1 MFVTD
6 FVQTGNI
13 FPERMHASHR
23 DRTLNTNYRRNGKLQ
38 SCEPC
43 RKGKLRCDHMMPTCG
58 RCARRNKAQQ
68 CVYHPAPLTKRTSL
82 PTPSTE
88 SDPRSPSTL
97 AQSVEWCAPA
107 PVVTPPTTIPQT
119 EGIVPSQLA
128 NPTNPPSALPRTAR
142 ATSLP
147 AQPWALLSYEQQSI
161 EELRRPLPE
170 AHVRG
175 DSLNKLPAAGFVHHT
190 AILDEYE
197 LSLGIQQP
205 NADDPALTAVSPLYI
220 ERGAAVLTLLKDSTI
235 FQRYLDKWFSF
246 GRGIILVEPMI
257 KIFTAGIWSFWG
269 KTLREQN
276 PKDLR
281 RMSERI
287 WQNTLKPVSRLLDRH
302 TSPRVFCAA
311 VTGEN
316 LRWEIVGIVVTLVAL
331 LCQSLSDAD
340 PIFCAKD
347 APLEDR
353 AALIL
358 RTHNASEICIGFC
371 EDFAIVNDLYLWF
384 LYENASLYCS
394 LRSRGSF
401 ENWKRSGILATAMIF
416 FNLHQEIKV
425 DDNTPFFM
433 SELRKRLFVCAY
445 ENDKYSA
452 IYNGRPPRLTR
463 SYCLLQSPLDLTDD
477 QLMSEGPELEIA
489 MQSLDDEGWNSG
501 ARVQRSTFARLFIP
515 NSLLAEEILEVSM
528 GNLPQEEVIRRAAD
542 IERRAIELQAS
553 LPEFLRVDDRPFL
566 DMKRQPIEL
575 LYMAYIRLDSLNHH
589 FLLQRILIKKIGA
602 DNSKLLSIAQEMF
615 SFVILLVNN
624 LHLLRDFQLDIIQ
637 LMTMDGIP
645 SASILAMELLHQEQN
660 PTSAS
665 ALANPL
671 PRSSTIQD
679 LSVFVA
685 ALGTVKPFTNGSNS
699 CIRGRKF
706 LKKIL
711 DTILDPAPVRLTSE
725 NSSAQELGDPSLTTP
740 FFQTGNDGDFMRWL
754 DSMDFDC
761 ESWVNLN

>member
-1 MFVTD
+1 M
-6 FVQTGNI
+6 
-13 FPERMHASHR
+13 S
-23 DRTLNTNYRRNGKLQ
+23 
-38 SCEPC
+38 
-43 RKGKLRCDHMMPTCG
+43 
-58 RCARRNKAQQ
+58 
-68 CVYHPAPLTKRTSL
+68 PLTKRTGL

-88 SDPRSPSTL
+88 SDPRSPPTL
-97 AQSVEWCAPA
+97 IHSVGWPAPA
-107 PVVTPPTTIPQT
+107 PVVTPLTTTPQIDYV
-119 EGIVPSQLA
+119 GASQPLCVA
-128 NPTNPPSALPRTAR
+128 NPQAVVPRTAR

-147 AQPWALLSYEQQSI
+147 AQPRATLNYEQQSI

-197 LSLGIQQP
+197 LSIGIQQP
-205 NADDPALTAVSPLYI
+205 NAEDSTTSTVVSPLYI
-220 ERGAAVLTLLKDSTI
+220 ERGAAVLTLLKDPTI
-235 FQRYLDKWFSF
+235 LQRYLDKWFSF
-246 GRGIILVEPMI
+246 GRGIVLVEPMI
-257 KIFTAGIWSFWG
+257 KIFTSGVWSSWG
-269 KTLREQN
+269 KTLEEQN
-276 PKDLR
+276 PKELR

-287 WQNTLKPVSRLLDRH
+287 WQNTLKPVSRLLNRH
-302 TSPRVFCAA
+302 TSPREFCAA

-316 LRWEIVGIVVTLVAL
+316 LRWEIVGMVVTLVAL

-340 PIFCAKD
+340 PIFCSHN

-384 LYENASLYCS
+384 LYENAALYCS

-425 DDNTPFFM
+425 DDNTPFFI

-463 SYCLLQSPLDLTDD
+463 SYCMLQSPLDLTDE
-477 QLMSEGPELEIA
+477 QLMSEGPDLEIA
-489 MQSLDDEGWNSG
+489 LQSLDDEGWNLDE
-501 ARVQRSTFARLFIP
+501 RIQRSTFARLFML
-515 NSLLAEEILEVSM
+515 NSLLAEEILEVSL
-528 GNLPQEEVIRRAAD
+528 GPLPREEVIRRAAD

-553 LPEFLRVDDRPFL
+553 LPEFLRIGDQPFL
-566 DMKRQPIEL
+566 ELKRQPIEL

-589 FLLQRILIKKIGA
+589 FLLQRTLVKKIGA
-602 DNSKLLSIAQEMF
+602 DNSKLLAIAQEMF
-615 SFVILLVNN
+615 TFVVLLVNN
-624 LHLLRDFQLDIIQ
+624 MPILRDFQLDIIQ
-637 LMTMDGIP
+637 LLTMDGIP
-645 SASILAMELLHQEQN
+645 SASIIAMELLHQVQN

-671 PRSSTIQD
+671 PRSNTIQD

-685 ALGTVKPFTNGSNS
+685 CLGTVKPFTNGSQS
-699 CIRGRKF
+699 CSRGRKF

-711 DTILDPAPVRLTSE
+711 DTILDPEPVRPSRDD
-725 NSSAQELGDPSLTTP
+725 SSAQDLGDPSLTSP
-740 FFQTGNDGDFMRWL
+740 FLQTGNDGDFMRWL
-754 DSMDFDC
+754 DAMDFEC

>member
-1 MFVTD
+1 M
-6 FVQTGNI
+6 TGNI
-13 FPERMHASHR
+13 FPARFHAGHR

-43 RKGKLRCDHMMPTCG
+43 RRGKLRCDHMMPTCG
-58 RCARRNKAQQ
+58 RCARRNKAHQ

-88 SDPRSPSTL
+88 SDPRSPSIPL
-97 AQSVEWCAPA
+97 QSTEWGAPT
-107 PVVTPPTTIPQT
+107 PVVHPLTTTSQT
-119 EGIVPSQLA
+119 ESAINSQPSYVV
-128 NPTNPPSALPRTAR
+128 NPPAALPRTAR

-147 AQPWALLSYEQQSI
+147 AHPRLTI
-161 EELRRPLPE
+161 DELRRPLPE

-197 LSLGIQQP
+197 LSIGIQRP
-205 NADDPALTAVSPLYI
+205 NAEDPNASTVISPLYI
-220 ERGAAVLTLLKDSTI
+220 ERGAAVLTLLKDPSI
-235 FQRYLDKWFSF
+235 LQRYLDKWFSF
-246 GRGIILVEPMI
+246 GRGIVLVEPMI
-257 KIFTAGIWSFWG
+257 KIFTSGVWSVWG
-269 KTLREQN
+269 KTLRDQN
-276 PKDLR
+276 PKELQ
-281 RMSERI
+281 RMSARI
-287 WQNTLKPVSRLLDRH
+287 WENTMKPVSRLLHRH
-302 TSPRVFCAA
+302 TSPREFCSA

-316 LRWEIVGIVVTLVAL
+316 LRWEIVGMIVTLVAL

-340 PIFCAKD
+340 PIFVSDKTC
-347 APLEDR
+347 LEDR
-353 AALIL
+353 AAIIL

-384 LYENASLYCS
+384 LYENAGLYCS

-425 DDNTPFFM
+425 DDNTPFFIA
-433 SELRKRLFVCAY
+433 ELRKRLFVCAY

-463 SYCLLQSPLDLTDD
+463 SYCMLQSPLDLTDE
-477 QLMSEGPELEIA
+477 QLMSEGPDLELA
-489 MQSLDDEGWNSG
+489 LHSLDDEGWNSS
-501 ARVQRSTFARLFIP
+501 ARIQRSTFARLFMP
-515 NSLLAEEILEVSM
+515 NSLLAEEILEVSL
-528 GNLPQEEVIRRAAD
+528 GNLPHDEVIRRAAD

-553 LPEFLRVDDRPFL
+553 LPEFLRIDDQPFL
-566 DMKRQPIEL
+566 ELKRPPIEL
-575 LYMAYIRLDSLNHH
+575 IYMAYIRLDSLNHH
-589 FLLQRILIKKIGA
+589 FLLQRTLIKKIGA
-602 DNSKLLSIAQEMF
+602 DNSKLLSIAQDMF
-615 SFVILLVNN
+615 SFVVLLVNHIN
-624 LHLLRDFQLDIIQ
+624 VLRDFQLDVIQ
-637 LMTMDGIP
+637 LLTMDGIP
-645 SASILAMELLHQEQN
+645 PAAIIAMELLHQDQN

-671 PRSSTIQD
+671 PRSRTIQD

-685 ALGTVKPFTNGSNS
+685 CLGTVKPFTNGSNS

-711 DTILDPAPVRLTSE
+711 DTILDPPPVRLTTDD
-725 NSSAQELGDPSLTTP
+725 SSTQNLSDPSFTSP
-740 FFQTGNDGDFMRWL
+740 FLQTGNDGDFMRWL
-754 DSMDFDC
+754 DAMDFDC
-761 ESWVNLN
+761 ESWVNLD

>member
-1 MFVTD
+1 MSVTND
-6 FVQTGNI
+6 IQTGNI
-13 FPERMHASHR
+13 FPARLHAGHR
-23 DRTLNTNYRRNGKLQ
+23 DRSLNTNYRRNGKLQ

-58 RCARRNKAQQ
+58 RCARRNKAHQ

-82 PTPSTE
+82 PTPSTS
-88 SDPRSPSTL
+88 SDPKSPPVFS
-97 AQSVEWCAPA
+97 QSVEWDPPA
-107 PVVTPPTTIPQT
+107 SVVTPLTT
-119 EGIVPSQLA
+119 S
-128 NPTNPPSALPRTAR
+128 PRTESAINTQPLYAVSSQAGLSRTTR

-147 AQPWALLSYEQQSI
+147 AQPRPTLHGI

-190 AILDEYE
+190 AILDECE
-197 LSLGIQQP
+197 LSVGIQRP
-205 NADDPALTAVSPLYI
+205 NVEDSTASTVVSPLYI
-220 ERGAAVLTLLKDSTI
+220 ERGAAVLTLLKDPTLL
-235 FQRYLDKWFSF
+235 QNYLDKWFSF
-246 GRGIILVEPMI
+246 GRGIVLAEPMV
-257 KIFTAGIWSFWG
+257 KIFTTGVWSVWG

-276 PKDLR
+276 SKELR

-287 WQNTLKPVSRLLDRH
+287 WQNTLKPLSRLLNRH
-302 TSPRVFCAA
+302 TKPREFCAA

-316 LRWEIVGIVVTLVAL
+316 LRWEVVGTIVTLVAM

-340 PIFCAKD
+340 PIFCSHD

-353 AALIL
+353 AAIIL
-358 RTHNASEICIGFC
+358 RTHNASEICMGFC

-401 ENWKRSGILATAMIF
+401 ENWKRSGTLATAMIF

-425 DDNTPFFM
+425 DDNTPFFI

-463 SYCLLQSPLDLTDD
+463 SYCMLQPPLDLTDE
-477 QLMSEGPELEIA
+477 QLMSDGPDLEIA
-489 MQSLDDEGWNSG
+489 LHSLDDEGWNSS
-501 ARVQRSTFARLFIP
+501 ARIQRSTFARLFMP
-515 NSLLAEEILEVSM
+515 NSLLAEEILEVSL
-528 GNLPQEEVIRRAAD
+528 GLLPREEVIRRAAD

-553 LPEFLRVDDRPFL
+553 LPEFLRIDDQPFL
-566 DMKRQPIEL
+566 DLKRQPIEL

-589 FLLQRILIKKIGA
+589 FLLQRTLIKKIGA
-602 DNSKLLSIAQEMF
+602 DNSKLLTIAQEMF
-615 SFVILLVNN
+615 SFVVLLVNN
-624 LHLLRDFQLDIIQ
+624 INILRDFQLDVIH
-637 LMTMDGIP
+637 LLTMDGIP
-645 SASILAMELLHQEQN
+645 SAAIIAMELLHQDQN
-660 PTSAS
+660 PTSPS

-685 ALGTVKPFTNGSNS
+685 CLGTVKPFTNGSSS

-711 DTILDPAPVRLTSE
+711 DTILDPAPVRPMAHD
-725 NSSAQELGDPSLTTP
+725 SSAQDLGDANLTSP
-740 FFQTGNDGDFMRWL
+740 FLPTGNDGDFMRWL
-754 DSMDFDC
+754 DTMDFECD
-761 ESWVNLN
+761 SWVNLN

>member
-1 MFVTD
+1 M
-6 FVQTGNI
+6 TGNI
-13 FPERMHASHR
+13 FPARFHAGHR
-23 DRTLNTNYRRNGKLQ
+23 DRTLSTNYRRNGKLQ

-43 RKGKLRCDHMMPTCG
+43 RRGKLRCDHMMPTCG
-58 RCARRNKAQQ
+58 RCARRNKAHQ
-68 CVYHPAPLTKRTSL
+68 CVYHPAPLTKRTDL

-88 SDPRSPSTL
+88 SDPRSPSIPL
-97 AQSVEWCAPA
+97 QSTGWGVPT
-107 PVVTPPTTIPQT
+107 PVVHALDTTSQT
-119 EGIVPSQLA
+119 ESAINSQPSYVV
-128 NPTNPPSALPRTAR
+128 NPQAALPRTVR

-147 AQPWALLSYEQQSI
+147 AHPRLTI
-161 EELRRPLPE
+161 DELRRPLPE

-197 LSLGIQQP
+197 LCIGIQRP
-205 NADDPALTAVSPLYI
+205 NAEDPNASTVISPLYI
-220 ERGAAVLTLLKDSTI
+220 ERGAAVLTLLKEPSI
-235 FQRYLDKWFSF
+235 LQRYLDKWFSF
-246 GRGIILVEPMI
+246 GRGIVLVEPMI
-257 KIFTAGIWSFWG
+257 KIFTAGVWSVWG
-269 KTLREQN
+269 KTLRDQN
-276 PKDLR
+276 PKELR

-287 WQNTLKPVSRLLDRH
+287 WENTMKPVSRLLHRH
-302 TSPRVFCAA
+302 TSPREFCSA

-316 LRWEIVGIVVTLVAL
+316 LRWEIVGIIVTLVAL

-340 PIFCAKD
+340 PIFLSDKAY
-347 APLEDR
+347 LEDR
-353 AALIL
+353 AAIIL

-384 LYENASLYCS
+384 LFENAGLYCS

-425 DDNTPFFM
+425 DDNTPFFIA
-433 SELRKRLFVCAY
+433 ELRKRLFVCAY

-463 SYCLLQSPLDLTDD
+463 SYCMLQSPLDLTDE
-477 QLMSEGPELEIA
+477 QLMSEGPDLELA
-489 MQSLDDEGWNSG
+489 LHSLDDAGWNSS
-501 ARVQRSTFARLFIP
+501 ARIQRSTFARLFMP
-515 NSLLAEEILEVSM
+515 NSLLAEEILEVSL
-528 GNLPQEEVIRRAAD
+528 GNLPHDEVIKRATD

-553 LPEFLRVDDRPFL
+553 LPEFLRIEDQAFLELKRP
-566 DMKRQPIEL
+566 PIEL
-575 LYMAYIRLDSLNHH
+575 LYLAYIRLDNLNHH
-589 FLLQRILIKKIGA
+589 FLLQRTLIKKIGA
-602 DNSKLLSIAQEMF
+602 DNSKLLSIAQDMF
-615 SFVILLVNN
+615 SFVVLLVNHMN
-624 LHLLRDFQLDIIQ
+624 ILRDFQLDVIQ
-637 LMTMDGIP
+637 LLTMDGIP
-645 SASILAMELLHQEQN
+645 SAAIIAMELLHQDQN

-665 ALANPL
+665 ALGNPL

-685 ALGTVKPFTNGSNS
+685 CLGTVKPFTNGSNS

-711 DTILDPAPVRLTSE
+711 DTILDPPPVPLPTDD
-725 NSSAQELGDPSLTTP
+725 SSAQNLGDPTFTSP
-740 FFQTGNDGDFMRWL
+740 FLQTGNDGDFMRWL
-754 DSMDFDC
+754 DSMDFES